1 MMAGWMWVD
10 VYGYGW
16 MLGGCWVD
24 WRRTG
29 GGLEEDC
36 RSIEGAL
43 EEDGPPK
50 YGLGTPQYGDYV
62 PTSWKNNMFVA
73 NMLLF

>member
-1 MMAGWMWVD
+1 MDDDWMDVDGCVWMCVD
-10 VYGYGW
+10 V
-16 MLGGCWVD
+16 GGALEED

-36 RSIEGAL
+36 RSLGGAL

-62 PTSWKNNMFVA
+62 PTAWINYIFSLK
-73 NMLLF
+73 